1 LIKYFKEEG
10 IKPEIHK
17 IYKKKYLLE
26 EMVNGKEIAHIIIVT
41 IITAF
46 AIALTKNLVLDLG
59 FFLYALLGVF
69 ILLLVNMFVKKTIA
83 YLLEAEIEI
92 KIWEI
97 KRFGFKTGDYFK
109 KAFPLGAIIPLISKI
124 FFLGLNGFVWMAS
137 LVFDVKAKSYR
148 AAKRHGMYS
157 FSEMTEEHIGRIAA
171 SGIFVHLILA
181 FIFYFIGGEF
191 GTLFAKLNIWFA
203 FFNMIP
209 ISDLDGN
216 KIFFGNLVL
225 WSFLAIVTLIG
236 LGYTF
241 FLI

>member
-1 LIKYFKEEG
+1 MIK
-10 IKPEIHK
+10 
-17 IYKKKYLLE
+17 
-26 EMVNGKEIAHIIIVT
+26 GKEIALVVLVT

-46 AIALTKNLVLDLG
+46 SVALTRSISLDLN
-59 FFLYALLGVF
+59 LLVISLIGIF
-69 ILLLVNMFVKKTIA
+69 ILLIVNILAKKTTA
-83 YLLEAEIEI
+83 YFLESEIEV

-97 KRFGFKTGDYFK
+97 KRFGFKTGDKFK
-109 KAFPLGAIIPLISKI
+109 NAFPLGAFMPLISKI
-124 FFLGLNGFVWMAS
+124 FFFGLNGFVWMAS
-137 LVFDVKAKSYR
+137 LVFDVKAKAYR
-148 AAKRHGMYS
+148 AAKRHGIYS

-171 SGIFVHLILA
+171 VGIIVNLILA

-191 GTLFAKLNIWFA
+191 GTIFAKLNIWFV

>member
-1 LIKYFKEEG
+1 MINPKEFAF
-10 IKPEIHK
+10 
-17 IYKKKYLLE
+17 L
-26 EMVNGKEIAHIIIVT
+26 VIVT

-46 AIALTKNLVLDLG
+46 AVALTKTLTLNLT
-59 FFLYALLGVF
+59 FFLYALLGIF
-69 ILLLVNMFVKKTIA
+69 ILLLLNILMKKITA
-83 YLLEAEIEI
+83 YFLESEIEI
-92 KIWEI
+92 KLWEI

-109 KAFPLGAIIPLISKI
+109 KAFPLGVFMPLISKI
-124 FFLGLNGFVWMAS
+124 FFFGLNGFVWMAS
-137 LVFDVKAKSYR
+137 LVFDVKAKAYH

-171 SGIFVHLILA
+171 VGIITNLILA
-181 FIFYFIGGEF
+181 FLFYFIGGDF
-191 GTLFAKLNIWFA
+191 GLIFAKLNIWFA

-225 WSFLAIVTLIG
+225 WSFLAVVTLIG

-241 FLI
+241 FLV

>member
-1 LIKYFKEEG
+1 MI
-10 IKPEIHK
+10 
-17 IYKKKYLLE
+17 
-26 EMVNGKEIAHIIIVT
+26 NGKEIGYLILVT

-46 AIALTKNLVLDLG
+46 AVALTKGLALNIEI
-59 FFLYALLGVF
+59 FLLALLGIF
-69 ILLLVNMFVKKTIA
+69 LLLLINILVKKTIA
-83 YLLEAEIEI
+83 YFLESEIEI

-97 KRFGFKTGDYFK
+97 KRFGYKTNQYWK
-109 KAFPLGAIIPLISKI
+109 KAFPLGAFLPLISKI
-124 FFLGLNGFVWMAS
+124 FFISLNGFVWMAS
-137 LVFDVKAKSYR
+137 LVFDVKAKAYH

-157 FSEMTEEHIGRIAA
+157 FSEMTEEHVGRIAA
-171 SGIFVHLILA
+171 AGIFANLLLAIL
-181 FIFYFIGGEF
+181 FYFIGGDF
-191 GTLFAKLNIWFA
+191 GTLFAKLNIWFV

-241 FLI
+241 LLI

>member
-1 LIKYFKEEG
+1 MINPKEFAF
-10 IKPEIHK
+10 
-17 IYKKKYLLE
+17 LVL
-26 EMVNGKEIAHIIIVT
+26 VT

-46 AIALTKNLVLDLG
+46 AVALTKTLTLNLTL
-59 FFLYALLGVF
+59 FLYALLGIF
-69 ILLLVNMFVKKTIA
+69 ILLLLNILMKKITA
-83 YLLEAEIEI
+83 YFLESEIEI
-92 KIWEI
+92 KLWEI

-109 KAFPLGAIIPLISKI
+109 KAFPLGIFIPLISKI
-124 FFLGLNGFVWMAS
+124 FFFSLNGFVWMAS
-137 LVFDVKAKSYR
+137 LVFDVKAKAYH

-171 SGIFVHLILA
+171 VGIITNLILA
-181 FIFYFIGGEF
+181 FLFYFIGGDF
-191 GTLFAKLNIWFA
+191 GLIFAKLNIWFA

-225 WSFLAIVTLIG
+225 WSFLAVVTLIG

-241 FLI
+241 FLV

>member
-1 LIKYFKEEG
+1 
-10 IKPEIHK
+10 
-17 IYKKKYLLE
+17 
-26 EMVNGKEIAHIIIVT
+26 MANGKELGYVIIVS

-46 AIALTKNLVLDLG
+46 AIALTKALSLNVTL
-59 FFLYALLGVF
+59 FLYALLGVF
-69 ILLLVNMFVKKTIA
+69 ILLLINILIKKTTA
-83 YLLEAEIEI
+83 YFLDSEIEI

-97 KRFGFKTGDYFK
+97 KRFGYKTGDYFK
-109 KAFPLGAIIPLISKI
+109 KAFPLGIFMPLISKI
-124 FFLGLNGFVWMAS
+124 FFFALNGFVWMGS
-137 LVFDVKAKSYR
+137 LVFDVKAKAYR

-171 SGIFVHLILA
+171 MGIFANLILA
-181 FIFYFIGGEF
+181 FIFYFIGGDF
-191 GTLFAKLNIWFA
+191 GTIFAKLNIWFV

-225 WSFLAIVTLIG
+225 WSFLAIITLIG

-241 FLI
+241 FLV

>member
-1 LIKYFKEEG
+1 
-10 IKPEIHK
+10 
-17 IYKKKYLLE
+17 
-26 EMVNGKEIAHIIIVT
+26 MVNAKEAGSVLLVT

-46 AIALTKNLVLDLG
+46 AISLTKTLSLNLEI
-59 FFLYALLGVF
+59 FPFALLGVF
-69 ILLLVNMFVKKTIA
+69 LLLLINVFAKKTTA
-83 YLLEAEIEI
+83 YFLESEIEV

-97 KRFGFKTGDYFK
+97 KRFGFRTSDHFK
-109 KAFPLGAIIPLISKI
+109 KGVPFGIFMPLISKI
-124 FFLGLNGFVWMAS
+124 FFLGLNGFVWMAC
-137 LVFDVKAKSYR
+137 LVFDVKAKAYH

-171 SGIFVHLILA
+171 VAIFLHLLLA
-181 FIFYFIGGEF
+181 FLFYFVGGDF

-236 LGYTF
+236 LGYAF

>member
-1 LIKYFKEEG
+1 MINK
-10 IKPEIHK
+10 
-17 IYKKKYLLE
+17 
-26 EMVNGKEIAHIIIVT
+26 KEIAFLILIS

-46 AIALTKNLVLDLG
+46 AIALSKNFVIGLKL
-59 FFLYALLGVF
+59 FLFALLGVF
-69 ILLLVNMFVKKTIA
+69 LLILVNILVKKSTA
-83 YLLEAEIEI
+83 YFLESEIEI

-97 KRFGFKTGDYFK
+97 KRFGFKTDQYWK
-109 KAFPLGAIIPLISKI
+109 KAFPLGAFIPLISKI
-124 FFLGLNGFVWMAS
+124 FFFSLNGFVWMAS
-137 LVFDVKAKSYR
+137 LVFDVKAKAYH

-171 SGIFVHLILA
+171 AGIFANLILA
-181 FIFYFIGGEF
+181 VLFYFIGGDF
-191 GTLFAKLNIWFA
+191 GTLFAKLNIWFV

-241 FLI
+241 LLV

>member
-1 LIKYFKEEG
+1 MINAKELG
-10 IKPEIHK
+10 
-17 IYKKKYLLE
+17 YL
-26 EMVNGKEIAHIIIVT
+26 IIVT

-46 AIALTKNLVLDLG
+46 AIALTKNLGLNSTMFIYSLI
-59 FFLYALLGVF
+59 GVF
-69 ILLLVNMFVKKTIA
+69 ILLFVNILIKKTTA
-83 YLLEAEIEI
+83 YFLESEIEI

-109 KAFPLGAIIPLISKI
+109 RAFPLGAFMPLISKI
-124 FFLGLNGFVWMAS
+124 FLFPLNGFVWMSS
-137 LVFDVKAKSYR
+137 LVFDVKAKAYH

-171 SGIFVHLILA
+171 VGIIANLILA
-181 FIFYFIGGEF
+181 FLFYFIGGEF
-191 GTLFAKLNIWFA
+191 GIIFAKLNIWFA
-203 FFNMIP
+203 FFSMIP

-225 WSFLAIVTLIG
+225 WSFLAVVTLIG

-241 FLI
+241 FLV

>member
-1 LIKYFKEEG
+1 MI
-10 IKPEIHK
+10 
-17 IYKKKYLLE
+17 
-26 EMVNGKEIAHIIIVT
+26 NRKEIALLVLIT

-46 AIALTKNLVLDLG
+46 AVALTKNLTLDLTL
-59 FFLYALLGVF
+59 FLFALIGVF
-69 ILLLVNMFVKKTIA
+69 LLILVNILVKKTMA
-83 YLLEAEIEI
+83 YFLESEIEI
-92 KIWEI
+92 KLWEI
-97 KRFGFKTGDYFK
+97 KRFGFRTNQYWKR
-109 KAFPLGAIIPLISKI
+109 AFPMGAFIPLISKI
-124 FFLGLNGFVWMAS
+124 FFLSLNGFVWMAS
-137 LVFDVKAKSYR
+137 LVFDVKAKAYH

-171 SGIFVHLILA
+171 AGIFANLLLA
-181 FIFYFIGGEF
+181 VLFYFIGGDF
-191 GTLFAKLNIWFA
+191 GTLFAKLNIWFV

-241 FLI
+241 FLV